1 MSPTVLHV
9 PLSTCRVIVA
19 VLNSFHF
26 DVRAAAPGLAVGP
39 SGSEPSTAEVMDP
52 EGGTVEEGN
61 MKDAEELG
69 QNAGLNGDDGE
80 EEGSPGSADTAQKIH
95 DSICMTVLPELR
107 ECLVKQVSSTFL
119 YMLHA
124 WQCLRLF

>member
-1 MSPTVLHV
+1 M

-39 SGSEPSTAEVMDP
+39 SGSVPSTADIIDP
-52 EGGTVEEGN
+52 EGGTVEEGEV
-61 MKDAEELG
+61 KEAEELG
-69 QNAGLNGDDGE
+69 QEAGLNGDGE
-80 EEGSPGSADTAQKIH
+80 EEGCAGSADAQKIH
-95 DSICMTVLPELR
+95 DSICMTVLPELQ
-107 ECLVKQVSSTFL
+107 ECLLKQVSSTFI

-124 WQCLRLF
+124 WHVLGCSSKLV